1 MGEPSSA
8 SARRRCPKSSP
19 TRACWCRPGIRTRSA
34 TRSRRSRTI
43 PCAGLRW
50 VSSAAGARR
59 RGMRGIAWPRA
70 TSGCW
75 RAPRSEPVAARILY
89 LHHVGELSG
98 AEGSLRLLLRHLDRA
113 RVEPLFAGP
122 TRGAFPAALAAGGVP
137 TLALGFT
144 PLRRVGGVLGAVA
157 RLVGIVRARQ
167 VDLLHANGPQTNV
180 PAGLAGRLTGVPV
193 IWHARNLI
201 AGDMWDVDRA
211 LAPLATRIVCN
222 AEAIR
227 RRFAGSRGWDR
238 SVTIVNAVDTHEFH
252 PGVPR
257 APFRQE
263 LGVPDVSPLV
273 GLVGRIGLGKGH
285 EHFVD
290 AAVRL
295 LRGGTNAHFAIV
307 GDPLFDEDAWRADA
321 LRRAVK
327 DAGLE
332 DRIRFVGYRRDIP
345 EVMRGL
351 DVLVLPSDAEPC
363 GRVLF
368 EAMASGTAVVATNT
382 GGTPEIVRDGLEG
395 VLVPPRDPAALAR
408 AIGALV
414 ADAPRRTRLGAA
426 GVARVAADFTIERY
440 VARTLAVYDEALAP
454 RRPR

>member
-1 MGEPSSA
+1 M
-8 SARRRCPKSSP
+8 RR
-19 TRACWCRPGIRTRSA
+19 RSA
-34 TRSRRSRTI
+34 TRS
-43 PCAGLRW
+43 LRW
-50 VSSAAGARR
+50 PTTRRDAGSWARP
-59 RGMRGIAWPRA
+59 G
-70 TSGCW
+70 
-75 RAPRSEPVAARILY
+75 VAARPRSTPGTAWPTATSVCSRGRRWHAVPARVVY
-89 LHHVGELSG
+89 LHHVGALSG
-98 AEGSLRLLLRHLDRA
+98 AEGSLRLLLRHLARA
-113 RVEPLFAGP
+113 RV
-122 TRGAFPAALAAGGVP
+122 
-137 TLALGFT
+137 T
-144 PLRRVGGVLGAVA
+144 PLSA
-157 RLVGIVRARQ
+157 
-167 VDLLHANGPQTNV
+167 D
-180 PAGLAGRLTGVPV
+180 
-193 IWHARNLI
+193 
-201 AGDMWDVDRA
+201 
-211 LAPLATRIVCN
+211 
-222 AEAIR
+222 AIR

-252 PGVPR
+252 PGAPR

-332 DRIRFVGYRRDIP
+332 DRIRFVGYRRDVP

-351 DVLVLPSDAEPC
+351 DVLVLASDAEPC

-368 EAMASGTAVVATNT
+368 EAMASGTAVVATSS

-395 VLVPPRDPAALAR
+395 VLVPPRDPTALAR
-408 AIGALV
+408 AVGALV
-414 ADAPRRTRLGAA
+414 ADAPRRARLGAA
-426 GVARVAADFTIERY
+426 GVARVAAEFTIERY

-454 RRPR
+454 RRRR